1 MKKVLIF
8 ILLLFVVFMFG
19 CSDVNDN
26 NNETKNNDTT
36 ENNNEQENKD
46 KIKLEYKE
54 YKSSASFFRFSSKVN
69 NFYVVKSCE
78 EFEELDVESIL
89 LYNDYYN
96 SYSPD
101 YFKSYD
107 SEYYNSKGLICFEIM
122 ESSGDNVHSLDIS
135 LDNNIISIDYK
146 QTSPDIGDTD
156 IAYFLVLVEVELD
169 KIDNIQRILIN
180 GYKLSEYVKFTK
192 VNKMVRINNDFE
204 DGILHGKVN
213 GSYGLTYIA
222 APINYSDGKF
232 KMAAVKWTSSD
243 ENVAIVNNHG
253 QVHFIGG
260 GNCVITIN
268 NDGVTDSI
276 QVSVEEENI
285 LEKYAPYYELL
296 INGNMKGLELYCF
309 RREKSCKYDC
319 VMLIGTN
326 RFKTVDEIKELQD
339 SLPCPLDIMKELI
352 SYASVDVKQQISIT
366 IVSNPPTV
374 AEITHETKLYE
385 NELEALYVYLGLKE
399 VDSNWILNQFDL
411 SGEKVIYSGDINS
424 NFADDMIILTMMK
437 TNSYPI
443 LTPSDFGIDD
453 IVRIDYVAE
462 RPNDY
467 MYKEGTASNYT
478 QIVFIL
484 VKPRGKEKIIEYI
497 KELEKLPFVRS
508 AEPNMIMS
516 IDWC

>member
-1 MKKVLIF
+1 MKKILIF
-8 ILLLFVVFMFG
+8 VLLLFVVFMFC

-36 ENNNEQENKD
+36 ENNNKTE

-78 EFEELDVESIL
+78 EFKELDVESIL

-146 QTSPDIGDTD
+146 LTPPDFGQDD
-156 IAYFLVLVEVELD
+156 VAYFLVLVEVELD

-180 GYKLSEYVKFTK
+180 GYKPSEYVKFTK
-192 VNKMVRINNDFE
+192 VNQIVKINNDFE

-213 GSYGLTYIA
+213 GSYGLSYVAT
-222 APINYSDGKF
+222 PINYSDGKF

-243 ENVAIVNNHG
+243 EDVAVVNN
-253 QVHFIGG
+253 IGHVRFLG
-260 GNCVITIN
+260 AGTCVITIN

-296 INGNMKGLELYCF
+296 LSNNMKGLELYCY
-309 RREKSCKYDC
+309 RREYSSKYDC
-319 VMLIGTN
+319 VLLTGTN

-339 SLPCPLDIMKELI
+339 NLSCPLDIMKNLI
-352 SYASVDVKQQISIT
+352 TIYASEENKRNISIT
-366 IVSNPPTV
+366 IVSNPPTDD
-374 AEITHETKLYE
+374 EIQHVTKLYE
-385 NELEALYVYLGLKE
+385 NELEALYVYLGLREK
-399 VDSNWILNQFDL
+399 SKNWVLNQFDL
-411 SGEKVIYSGDINS
+411 SGEKHTFNGDINLD
-424 NFADDMIILTMMK
+424 FTDDCIMLTMMH
-437 TNSYPI
+437 TDTYPI
-443 LTPSDFGIDD
+443 LEASDFGIDN
-453 IVRIDYVAE
+453 IIRVDYIAE

-467 MYKEGTASNYT
+467 MYKQGTAYKYT
-478 QIVFIL
+478 QILAIY
-484 VKPRGKEKIIEYI
+484 VKPRGKEKILEYI
-497 KELEKLPFVRS
+497 KELEKLEFVGS
-508 AEPNMIMS
+508 ASPNMIMS
-516 IDWC
+516 YD